1 MPYTAFYTKKSSL
14 ENDEDT
20 LKKFTKAINKGLKFC
35 TENDAKEIAKS
46 IHNQFKDS
54 NMDDLET
61 FVKRYKESD
70 SWLKDTYI
78 KEEYFKNLEDLL
90 IKNKLIAKYVPYNDL
105 IKNLNE

>member
-1 MPYTAFYTKKSSL
+1 MPYTTFYTKKSNL
-14 ENDEDT
+14 ENNIET
-20 LKKFTKAINKGLKFC
+20 LKKFTRAINSGLKYC
-35 TENDAKEIAKS
+35 EENDALEIAKS
-46 IHNQFKDS
+46 IKGQFKDS
-54 NMDDLET
+54 NTHDLET

-90 IKNKLIAKYVPYNDL
+90 IKNKLITKYVPYNDL